1 MNSLIKEIENNI
13 QEAVTGFVQ
22 LVSEKYDMD
31 TKELMELWYSYD
43 AKKTMACKVSAC
55 KLTKKPSEKKPS
67 EKKPSEKKPS
77 ATKSEGGS
85 STASGEGCPYVYTKG
100 QNEGNMCG
108 SKPKNGSTYCS
119 RHKKYEGTEPKQ
131 KKVLPIS
138 KKSITGSAKIRKS
151 PAKKIINNV
160 LRTHKVLGKL
170 WHSET
175 QMVFRSPKD
184 RVVIGK
190 CVDDELRD
198 LTEEDIEVC
207 KSRGFK
213 FEEPEDE
220 EEEKPE
226 DEEEEKPEDE
236 EEEKP
241 EDEEEE
247 EPEDEEEDEEEEPE
261 DEEEEEEPEEEK
273 EEEEKPDEVEVANKA
288 ARKITAVPKSLKNLS
303 TNKTLVAKGSKSA
316 KKTLMAKGA
325 KSIKKSVAEAIAE
338 TNIQAADIEQIL
350 GELQAKPIMEEE
362 EVFEE
367 EDIEETATD
376 DEDEYEGE
384 LLEEEDDE

>member
-1 MNSLIKEIENNI
+1 MNSLIKEIENII

-31 TKELMELWYSYD
+31 NKELMELWYSYD

-55 KLTKKPSEKKPS
+55 KLTKKSPEKKSP
-67 EKKPSEKKPS
+67 EKKSPEKKPS
-77 ATKSEGGS
+77 ATKSDGGS

-100 QNEGNMCG
+100 QNEGNTCG

-119 RHKKYEGTEPKQ
+119 RHKKYEGIEPKQ

-213 FEEPEDE
+213 FEEPEN
-220 EEEKPE
+220 PE
-226 DEEEEKPEDE
+226 N
-236 EEEKP
+236 
-241 EDEEEE
+241 EEEE
-247 EPEDEEEDEEEEPE
+247 ERRRRT
-261 DEEEEEEPEEEK
+261 EEEEE
-273 EEEEKPDEVEVANKA
+273 DVEVANKA
-288 ARKITAVPKSLKNLS
+288 ARNITAVPKSLKNLS
-303 TNKTLVAKGSKSA
+303 TKKTFVAKGDKSA
-316 KKTLMAKGA
+316 KKTLVAKGA